1 MTDIVQVLKRP
12 VLLRTVE
19 GEQLLALASAVA
31 VGEVLTYVAVKTA
44 INVDMQ
50 SPAGRQLWHKAQGV
64 LAAEKQ
70 MQFACVPRVG
80 YKRLDDD
87 GKVDK
92 SGKYIGQA
100 VGRVR
105 AAGRVITTTDRA
117 NLSATKKA
125 ALDIQATVC
134 SIMQNAAKPAIAATR
149 AAAPDK
155 AELDRIIAGVRELG

>member
-1 MTDIVQVLKRP
+1 MTDTVQVLKRP

-19 GEQLLALASAVA
+19 GEQLLALASAVE
-31 VGEVLTYVAVKTA
+31 VDDVLTYAAVKAA
-44 INVDMQ
+44 IGVDMQ
-50 SPAGRQLWHKAQGV
+50 SPGGRQLWQKAQGV

-70 MQFACVPRVG
+70 MQFACVHRVG

-105 AAGRVITTTDRA
+105 AAGRVIVTTERA

-134 SIMQNAAKPAIAATR
+134 SIMQNAAKPAIVATR
-149 AAAPDK
+149 ASAPNK